1 MRIYQDLYQ
10 VLLDLVDLAVVVV
23 VLKMEE
29 LVKLVDLVGIGLQE
43 VETQAIVDLADLL
56 VKQLLDLVI
65 ALLGHLILI
74 QSKELIC
81 KNI

>member
-23 VLKMEE
+23 VLKVEE
-29 LVKLVDLVGIGLQE
+29 LVKLVDLVEIGTRQ
-43 VETQAIVDLADLL
+43 VETQTIVDLADLL

-65 ALLGHLILI
+65 ALLGHLIPI
-74 QSKELIC
+74 QSKELIR